1 MNQIVKNE
9 PLGCLG
15 ILFKLLGA
23 EESAQKQLP
32 YARKDYLL
40 SRAERSFF
48 GVLQQV
54 VGSELLVFTKV
65 RLGDLLYIKK
75 GTENRQSFFNRIQS
89 KHVDFVLCEPGAVR
103 PVLVIELDDSSHD
116 KAGRQARDA
125 FVDEALTV
133 AGLPILR
140 VRAKA
145 SYSPD
150 KLKGSIKDAI
160 SQEREKST

>member
-1 MNQIVKNE
+1 MNQTAKNE

-15 ILFKLLGA
+15 ILFKLFGVEA
-23 EESAQKQLP
+23 PAQKQLP

-54 VGSELLVFTKV
+54 VGSELLIFAKV

-75 GTENRQSFFNRIQS
+75 GADNRQSFFNRIQS

-116 KAGRQARDA
+116 KASRQARDA
-125 FVDEALTV
+125 FVDDAL
-133 AGLPILR
+133 AAADLPILR

-145 SYSPD
+145 SYSPGE
-150 KLKGSIKDAI
+150 LEGSIKGAM
-160 SQEREKST
+160 SRERQKNV